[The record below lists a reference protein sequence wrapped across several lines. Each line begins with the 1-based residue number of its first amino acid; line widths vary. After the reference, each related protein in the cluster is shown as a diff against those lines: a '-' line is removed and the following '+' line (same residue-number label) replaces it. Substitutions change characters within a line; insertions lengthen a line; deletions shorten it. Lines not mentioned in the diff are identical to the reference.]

1 MTDARGERAT
11 LPALLAR
18 PDSFQALLEA
28 IDPSLYQALCR
39 AVELRRWPDGG
50 RLSEAQLETCMQ
62 ALIYYEENRLPE
74 DDRTRNRLPKGCG
87 MGGPT
92 GGRSADT

>member
-1 MTDARGERAT
+1 
-11 LPALLAR
+11 
-18 PDSFQALLEA
+18 
-28 IDPSLYQALCR
+28 
-39 AVELRRWPDGG
+39 
-50 RLSEAQLETCMQ
+50 MQ

-87 MGGPT
+87 MGGPA